1 VIGFQIGPRLNA
13 AGRMANAEVA
23 LSLLQASS
31 KSEGAKLAMELEQ
44 YNRERRN
51 QQTKAMVEF
60 KEKGLLEDKVLVLE
74 GEWHEG
80 VLGIIA
86 GKLVEEYRRPAFVLT
101 ESEDGILKGSGRSFG
116 DFNLA
121 KALEA
126 CADSIMGGGGHAGAA
141 GVKLLKKNL
150 GRFRSSMNAYYAS
163 LGIHDQERFF
173 DIKPDLEIEDLG
185 EVTLGFLDELK
196 QLEPFGVGNE
206 MPVFGLRNV
215 FVLDSKLMGVDEQHL
230 RLMVRGQ
237 DGKVLKLM
245 AFNAPDAW
253 KQLKSGESVNAL
265 ININENEWNG
275 LRSIEGRIL
284 DLRGC

>member
-1 VIGFQIGPRLNA
+1 L
-13 AGRMANAEVA
+13 
-23 LSLLQASS
+23 
-31 KSEGAKLAMELEQ
+31 
-44 YNRERRN
+44 
-51 QQTKAMVEF
+51 
-60 KEKGLLEDKVLVLE
+60 D
-74 GEWHEG
+74 
-80 VLGIIA
+80 
-86 GKLVEEYRRPAFVLT
+86 
-101 ESEDGILKGSGRSFG
+101 
-116 DFNLA
+116 
-121 KALEA
+121 
-126 CADSIMGGGGHAGAA
+126 
-141 GVKLLKKNL
+141 
-150 GRFRSSMNAYYAS
+150 
-163 LGIHDQERFF
+163 
-173 DIKPDLEIEDLG
+173 
-185 EVTLGFLDELK
+185 FLDELK